1 MFGHFN
7 KLPLDLY
14 HRRQIFISFSS
25 IRDQLDARYHGM
37 RSYYILLVPMLLLAI
52 RLEIEVIFKNQYPK
66 FFSEELHE
74 KIAMKLINDLITQL
88 FDPNLFFSRFSFLES
103 NREAINIKYQK

>member
-1 MFGHFN
+1 
-7 KLPLDLY
+7 
-14 HRRQIFISFSS
+14 
-25 IRDQLDARYHGM
+25 M

-66 FFSEELHE
+66 IFSEELHE

-103 NREAINIKYQK
+103 NREAINIKYQKSKQQSNSSSQSRFFKRSALVA

>member
-1 MFGHFN
+1 
-7 KLPLDLY
+7 
-14 HRRQIFISFSS
+14 
-25 IRDQLDARYHGM
+25 
-37 RSYYILLVPMLLLAI
+37 MLLLAI

-66 FFSEELHE
+66 IFSEEQLHE

-103 NREAINIKYQK
+103 NREAINIKYQKSKQQSNSSSQSRFFKRSALVA

>member
-1 MFGHFN
+1 
-7 KLPLDLY
+7 
-14 HRRQIFISFSS
+14 
-25 IRDQLDARYHGM
+25 
-37 RSYYILLVPMLLLAI
+37 MLLLAI

-66 FFSEELHE
+66 FFSEELHD

-103 NREAINIKYQK
+103 NREAINIKYQKSKQQSNSSSQADSSRDPHWSRSCSQAPQKAR

>member
-1 MFGHFN
+1 
-7 KLPLDLY
+7 
-14 HRRQIFISFSS
+14 
-25 IRDQLDARYHGM
+25 
-37 RSYYILLVPMLLLAI
+37 MLLLAI

-103 NREAINIKYQK
+103 NREAINIKYQKSKQQSNSSSQADSSRDPHWSSSCSQAPQKAR